1 MNYNAQKEMANR
13 IKQRRKSLKYTQEQ
27 FAELLGISANSYT
40 RIENA
45 FQRPALNTLIRIA
58 QHLDLSLDYIVFG
71 SDKDKPYGPIDTDIF
86 EALLN
91 NADKDKL
98 IYASKFLLRIAEING
113 K

>member
-1 MNYNAQKEMANR
+1 MKYDAHKDMANR

-27 FAELLGISANSYT
+27 FAELLDISANSYT

-45 FQRPALNTLIRIA
+45 FQRPALNTLIKIA
-58 QHLDLSLDYIVFG
+58 HHLDLSLDYIVFG
-71 SDKDKPYGPIDTDIF
+71 SDKNKPYSPIDTDIL

-91 NADKDKL
+91 SADKDKL
-98 IYASKFLLRIAEING
+98 IYTGKFLLRIAEING